1 MNELGLYEIYGLS
14 YVPFWQRSWFFWG
27 SICAT
32 VILCI
37 LIIFISIRWY
47 FRRKKNDIRSYW
59 QDMLIKLNELKK
71 NNVATVAQGSL
82 FYARLTHVLKEYIQM
97 RYQLEVRGRTDTE
110 VLAVLEGAQFDPQ
123 LLAIVRQILQ
133 GGEYIKFA
141 NVAAVQQQIEKD
153 LQSSIAFIEATHPR
167 PDVK

>member
-1 MNELGLYEIYGLS
+1 MNEFGLYEIYGLS
-14 YVPFWQRSWFFWG
+14 YIPFWQRLWFFWV
-27 SICAT
+27 SICAG

-37 LIIFISIRWY
+37 LIIVVFGCWY
-47 FRRKKNDIRSYW
+47 FRRKKNDVKSYW

-71 NNVATVAQGSL
+71 NNVATVAQGSV

-110 VLAVLEGAQFDPQ
+110 VLAILEAAQFDPQ
-123 LLAIVRQILQ
+123 LLTIVRQILQ

-141 NVAAVQQQIEKD
+141 NVTAVQHQIEQD
-153 LQSSIAFIEATHPR
+153 LQSSIDFIEATHPR